1 MTRRVAMLAAALFA
15 AAATPAV
22 PAASADVCRVERPA
36 DGDLKAFAARY
47 FPQAGAAEIDALIA
61 CFGDPDPAVRDDFA
75 FTLWYRGFDGG
86 FLPVAMRRH
95 AIARLSAIL
104 AGPDDAGGFLR
115 PFAALALFPAARAD
129 RADPYL
135 GDAEFHALAETA
147 ATYMQ
152 GITDYRGFTPGD
164 GWRHAVAHASDIMV
178 ELAQNP
184 RLARAD
190 ALTLLGAI
198 AAQVAPAASPYYHQ
212 GESVRLARPVLLLA
226 ARADIDDAAWTA
238 WFQTLHPDGGAQWR
252 APYAS
257 DLRLAAVHNSRAFAS
272 AVYVGAA
279 EAGDPRVRR
288 LVPLAANL
296 LQALR

>member
-1 MTRRVAMLAAALFA
+1 MLMRAAMLAAALFA
-15 AAATPAV
+15 AGT
-22 PAASADVCRVERPA
+22 ASATAAEVCTVERPA
-36 DGDLKAFAARY
+36 DGDIKAFAARY
-47 FPQAGAAEIDALIA
+47 FPGAGAREIEALIA
-61 CFGDPDPAVRDDFA
+61 CLGDPDPAVRDDFA
-75 FTLWYRGFDGG
+75 FTLWYHGFNGKL
-86 FLPVAMRRH
+86 LPVPMRRH
-95 AIARLSAIL
+95 AVERLSAIL

-135 GDAEFHALAETA
+135 SDAERHALAETA
-147 ATYMQ
+147 ATYMR
-152 GITDYRGFTPGD
+152 GITDYRGFTPGE

-184 RLARAD
+184 RLTRAD
-190 ALTLLGAI
+190 ALAMLGAI
-198 AAQVAPAASPYYHQ
+198 AAQVAPEASPYYHQ
-212 GESVRLARPVLLLA
+212 GESVRIARPVLLLA

-238 WFQTLHPDGGAQWR
+238 WFRTLHPDDGAQWR

-257 DLRLAAVHNSRAFAS
+257 DLKLAAVHNSRAFAS

-288 LVPLAANL
+288 LVPLAADL
-296 LQALR
+296 LKALR